1 VFAARVFVALAL
13 AAGPLAAS
21 AAETPPR
28 ETKCRD
34 YPDGSSRCVGPDGH
48 VRTERLDENG
58 RRRTTSTDPKLWGTS
73 NGDGS
78 GITPPPGMLDHR
90 PEYRREVYGRVTEP
104 WTPPRA
110 APAPRPSAGVRV
122 PRSNGCTVAGGEMR
136 CQR

>member
-1 VFAARVFVALAL
+1 MATVQYQFDARPVPVSIPGRSLAGVAVA
-13 AAGPLAAS
+13 
-21 AAETPPR
+21 
-28 ETKCRD
+28 D
-34 YPDGSSRCVGPDGH
+34 
-48 VRTERLDENG
+48 
-58 RRRTTSTDPKLWGTS
+58 
-73 NGDGS
+73 
-78 GITPPPGMLDHR
+78 ITPPPGMLDHR